1 MKVVVIVSLNNC
13 NPSGKESKKL
23 AEIVNKT
30 AREATIEKIC
40 EQNLF
45 VDLLNLLKEI
55 YVNCNSEYEVLL
67 NNVSTLS
74 SFLKDARTCTLIN
87 CSYADLETFLH
98 VLKKRENDLPH
109 CELLEAYNVEQ
120 SRVLNR
126 IPLSFFTGNGSRE
139 ICPIIVEILESLPLP
154 GYPLSKRKVEQ
165 LIGTLST
172 ADRILLYGRPPSQV
186 VRAIINAS
194 ERFNGTSVHKIW

>member
-13 NPSGKESKKL
+13 NPSGKASKEL

-30 AREATIEKIC
+30 FRDSTIEKIC

-45 VDLLNLLKEI
+45 IDLLNLIKEI
-55 YVNCNSEYEVLL
+55 YFNCNTEYKTLL
-67 NNVSTLS
+67 NNAPTLIG
-74 SFLKDARTCTLIN
+74 FLKDAKTCTLIN
-87 CSYADLETFLH
+87 CSYADLETFLQI
-98 VLKKRENDLPH
+98 LEKRENSLPH

-126 IPLSFFTGNGSRE
+126 IPLSFFTGNGSRD
-139 ICPIIVEILESLPLP
+139 ICPIIVKKLQSLPLP
-154 GYPLSKRKVEQ
+154 GYPLSKRKIEQ

-186 VRAIINAS
+186 VHAIINAS
-194 ERFNGTSVHKIW
+194 ERFNGTSVHKIR